1 MRFRPCIDIHNG
13 KVKQIVG
20 GSLRDEGDSASTN
33 FSSEKGA
40 AFYADLYRKDHLTGG
55 HIILLNPATSKYYKK
70 TKEQARRALE
80 MGADYLG
87 SGAWHATSTKP
98 EALPIKEETYLEIL
112 NAAPIPNVAIGGL
125 TPENCGRPLELGAS
139 GLAVAGGILGADSIT
154 EAVRRFR
161 ERLRENGNRK

>member
-1 MRFRPCIDIHNG
+1 
-13 KVKQIVG
+13 
-20 GSLRDEGDSASTN
+20 
-33 FSSEKGA
+33 
-40 AFYADLYRKDHLTGG
+40 
-55 HIILLNPATSKYYKK
+55 
-70 TKEQARRALE
+70 

-112 NAAPIPNVAIGGL
+112 KAAPIPNVAIGGL
-125 TPENCGRPLELGAS
+125 TPENCVRPLELGAS

-161 ERLRENGNRK
+161 ERLCENGNRRSSL